1 MITRRQIGW
10 ILIVGSIVLA
20 IIGFINIDF
29 TCYPCNPFWKHCF
42 FRFLIF
48 LLENACVGEGYG
60 YNSSFY
66 GICKYCEGIYYANWL
81 IFCVILAF
89 IGSILVIT
97 YKPKQ

>member
-29 TCYPCNPFWKHCF
+29 TCYPREYGEKYYFVK
-42 FRFLIF
+42 FLMF
-48 LLENACVGEGYG
+48 LLEEACVGKG
-60 YNSSFY
+60 YNHFSY
-66 GICKYCEGIYYANWL
+66 GACEYCKGIYYVNWL

>member
-20 IIGFINIDF
+20 IIGFIKIDF
-29 TCYPCNPFWKHCF
+29 TCPFIKGYF
-42 FRFLIF
+42 INF
-48 LLENACVGEGYG
+48 LLETACIGK
-60 YNSSFY
+60 
-66 GICKYCEGIYYANWL
+66 GIRDPRGFFCKYCEGIYYANWL